1 MRAKIRVKGSRTGA
15 GTRARAE
22 GARRGGAPP
31 PYPAHGACA
40 LLPPLPDPLPPSSL
54 HTFSSLVVIKAA
66 DERKDED
73 RAEPVQEG
81 MRFGGPC
88 SGDERRLGD
97 RARSG
102 FGSAIEGC
110 GSSAWAVRVRVL
122 RGRAGIAIARPPLRR
137 ISTGGPPVSRCG
149 TPVGQSQPIASGPI
163 ASGMPDR

>member
-1 MRAKIRVKGSRTGA
+1 M
-15 GTRARAE
+15 
-22 GARRGGAPP
+22 
-31 PYPAHGACA
+31 
-40 LLPPLPDPLPPSSL
+40 
-54 HTFSSLVVIKAA
+54 VIKAA

-122 RGRAGIAIARPPLRR
+122 RGRAGSDSDRQATAAPHLERPACLEMR
-137 ISTGGPPVSRCG
+137 
-149 TPVGQSQPIASGPI
+149 PVGQSQPIASG
-163 ASGMPDR
+163 MPGR